1 MHYAFRN
8 AGKLDEETKKKI
20 NEIVEKCEVCKKN
33 SKSKSKPTVAIQKAT
48 DFNSIVAIDLKIAGD
63 KYILWMV
70 CACTRFIQ
78 GRVLNDKNPESIVK
92 ALHRGW
98 CLPYGYPTV
107 GFWSDNGGEFR
118 NSKMEEFV
126 NKLGIRIKFTLAY
139 SPWSNGYNERNYYNC
154 DVIVKK
160 IMDEDKK
167 IGLGEAVD
175 MASRTHNTYVNVLG
189 FQPL

>member
-1 MHYAFRN
+1 
-8 AGKLDEETKKKI
+8 
-20 NEIVEKCEVCKKN
+20 
-33 SKSKSKPTVAIQKAT
+33 
-48 DFNSIVAIDLKIAGD
+48 
-63 KYILWMV
+63 MV
-70 CACTRFIQ
+70 CTCTKFIQ
-78 GRVLNDKNPESIVK
+78 GRELNDKNPESIVK

-126 NKLGIRIKFTLAY
+126 NKLGIKIKFTPAF
-139 SPWSNGYNERNYYNC
+139 SPWSNRVNERNHYNC

-175 MASRTHNTYVNVLG
+175 IASWTHNTNVNVLG
-189 FQPL
+189 FQPLQLVTGKSVMIPGLTMGDIVTDSFYDDEILKNI